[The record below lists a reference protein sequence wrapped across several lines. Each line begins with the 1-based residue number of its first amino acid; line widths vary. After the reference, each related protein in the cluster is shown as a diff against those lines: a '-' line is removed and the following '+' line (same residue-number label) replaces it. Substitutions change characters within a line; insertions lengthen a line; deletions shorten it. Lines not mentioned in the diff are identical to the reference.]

1 MKVKLKGIQISSI
14 SSCVPSD
21 KVDLNNFALEFGEN
35 EVNRIIKTTGIEGIR
50 QARLNVTTS
59 DLCIEAA
66 KQLFQVNN
74 VDVSEIG
81 AIVFVSQTADYI
93 MPQTSHIIQNKLGLN
108 EDTICFDLPI
118 GCNGY
123 IYGLYQSSLLISSK
137 SCKKVLLLS
146 GDTSTKLINEKDRSL
161 KMVFGDGGSA
171 TLIEEGG
178 DELSFIIYSDGSKFD
193 SLIIPDGG
201 ARNPINE
208 SSGQLN
214 FDSDGNGRTSSNLFM
229 DGMAI
234 FNFAIN
240 RVPPLIQEILEY
252 VKWEKDEVDLYAM
265 HQANKFM
272 IDYLRKKC
280 KVRIERMPVVVDGI
294 GNTGPGTIPIL
305 LTELN
310 SKSNIL
316 NKVILCGF
324 GIGLSWGAVSC
335 NLSKTNILNTIEL

>member
-1 MKVKLKGIQISSI
+1 MKVKLKGIKITSI
-14 SSCVPSD
+14 SSCIPKN
-21 KVDLNNFALEFGEN
+21 KVNLNNFAAEFGGN
-35 EVNRIIKTTGIEGIR
+35 EVSRIIKTTGIEYIR
-50 QARLNVTTS
+50 QAPFNITTS

-66 KQLFQVNN
+66 KKIILANN
-74 VDVSEIG
+74 INVSEID
-81 AIVFVSQTADYI
+81 AVVFVSQTADFI
-93 MPQTSHIIQNKLGLN
+93 MPQTSHIIQSNLGLN

-171 TLIEEGG
+171 TLIEEGD
-178 DELSFIIYSDGSKFD
+178 DELSFIIYSDGSQFD

-201 ARNPINE
+201 FRNPINE
-208 SSGQLN
+208 SSTQLK
-214 FDSDGNGRTSSNLFM
+214 FDTDGNGRTSSNLYM

-234 FNFAIN
+234 FNFAIK
-240 RVPPLIQEILEY
+240 RVPPLIEEILDFANW
-252 VKWEKDEVDLYAM
+252 KKDEVDLYAL

-280 KVRIERMPVVVDGI
+280 KVSLEKMPVLVDGI

-305 LTELN
+305 MTELN
-310 SKSNIL
+310 SNNKEL
-316 NKVILCGF
+316 NKVIMCGF
-324 GIGLSWGAVSC
+324 GIGLSWGALSC
-335 NLSKTNILNTIEL
+335 DLSKTNILNTIEL